1 MLHSFFVV
9 FIIVT
14 CLFLIRKAIKIALV
28 WIRLWHTLDSLKR
41 LYTPF
46 KEAYNNNDFSNTG
59 IVHIRRLGLRT
70 PLHIP
75 IEKDLAGL
83 FMFIIRDAFQY
94 IDEIE
99 SELGILYSASNVNL
113 FKKEEE
119 LLDKISN
126 ELRLIIWEQ
135 DGIDRMKKFWGWCS
149 KIKNNNYKYL

>member
-1 MLHSFFVV
+1 MQ
-9 FIIVT
+9 
-14 CLFLIRKAIKIALV
+14 
-28 WIRLWHTLDSLKR
+28 R

-59 IVHIRRLGLRT
+59 IVHIRRLGLST

-83 FMFIIRDAFQY
+83 FIFIIRDAFQY

-135 DGIDRMKKFWGWCS
+135 DGIDRMKKFWG
-149 KIKNNNYKYL
+149 